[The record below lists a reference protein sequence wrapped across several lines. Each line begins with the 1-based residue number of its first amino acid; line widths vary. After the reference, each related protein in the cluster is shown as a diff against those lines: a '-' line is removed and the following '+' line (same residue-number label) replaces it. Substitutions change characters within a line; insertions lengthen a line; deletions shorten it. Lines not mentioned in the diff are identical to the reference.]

1 MQGKNNKLTGLL
13 FGLIVPFLALIIVYL
28 TGFSGFRFIDF
39 FRYTISKNILQN
51 LVSLCGLANLP
62 LFYLFIRSESY
73 ESVKGV
79 ILATFLLVLLV
90 VILKFVI

>member
-1 MQGKNNKLTGLL
+1 MQANNNIPIGLL
-13 FGLIVPFLALIIVYL
+13 LGLTVPAVALIIVYF

-39 FRYTISKNILQN
+39 FRYTLSKNILEN

-62 LFYLFIRSESY
+62 LFYLYIRNDCY
-73 ESVKGV
+73 ESVKG
-79 ILATFLLVLLV
+79 IIMATFLLVLLV

>member
-1 MQGKNNKLTGLL
+1 MQAKNNILVGLL
-13 FGLIVPFLALIIVYL
+13 FGLIVPFLALMIVYL
-28 TGFSGFRFIDF
+28 TGFPGFRFIDF
-39 FRYTISKNILQN
+39 FRFTMSKNILQN

-79 ILATFLLVLLV
+79 ILATFILVLLV
-90 VILKFVI
+90 IILKFFL